1 MGKRT
6 WPTAEA
12 DGGLGLADQ
21 WLSSPGIAQLAS
33 EDEPYERFRQDLHGF
48 SKCPRYLYAP
58 TFKSLCQTLE
68 H

>member
-1 MGKRT
+1 MT
-6 WPTAEA
+6 WPIAEA

-21 WLSSPGIAQLAS
+21 RLSPPGIAQLAT
-33 EDEPYERFRQDLHGF
+33 EDEPYDRSSQNLQEYGF
-48 SKCPRYLYAP
+48 SKCPRYFYAP